1 MDVGALPISARVHL
15 THAVVQVLAER
26 AGVDLLHMKG
36 PAFDP
41 ALRPRGHSSSDADV
55 LVRPGDVDRLES
67 ALAAHGW
74 ERFTDFDSGSAFE
87 HAANWFH
94 PNWGY
99 VDVHALWPG
108 PRASPEETYRVL
120 SEHSRPVL
128 IAHCECRA
136 PDRISQ
142 ILILMLHAARS
153 PNKSD
158 IESAWTEAGDQERA
172 EVRRLADRLAAGSAL
187 AVGLGEAPDP
197 ADPQS
202 GLWAHYAFGGS
213 RLQEWSARF
222 RAAGTWRQKAGVVRA
237 AMRVN
242 RDHLRMEL
250 GHQPSRSEVARRQ
263 GVRVRRAV
271 ADALDAMLRR
281 RRSR

>member
-120 SEHSRPVL
+120 SERSRPVL

-158 IESAWTEAGDQERA
+158 IDSAWTEAGDQERA
-172 EVRRLADRLAAGSAL
+172 EVRRLADRLAARHSRSDWARPRTPQTRSRVCGRTMRSGAAGCRSGPPGSAL
-187 AVGLGEAPDP
+187 LAPGGRRP
-197 ADPQS
+197 AWS
-202 GLWAHYAFGGS
+202 GLRCGS
-213 RLQEWSARF
+213 TATICAWSWGIS
-222 RAAGTWRQKAGVVRA
+222 RA
-237 AMRVN
+237 
-242 RDHLRMEL
+242 
-250 GHQPSRSEVARRQ
+250 
-263 GVRVRRAV
+263 VRRWPGGRACGC
-271 ADALDAMLRR
+271 AG
-281 RRSR
+281 RSRTPSTPC